1 MSARLGAMRIAPLLS
16 LVSILALAG
25 CVSTSPASKPTAAV
39 APRLSP
45 ATDAVA
51 AGMVDLRE
59 LVPDL
64 AQEIRYASNDN
75 FVGRPVEGY
84 GAARCYLLRPVA
96 QALQRVELALRRE
109 GLRLKV
115 YDCYRPARAVRDFV
129 VWAGDLRDQSSKSA
143 YYPNLDKRV
152 LLGDYISPT
161 SGHSRGATLD
171 LTLLRCDSTGA
182 CTPLDMGTPFDYFD
196 LSAHTDWP
204 GASAVQRGN
213 RQRLRAAMAREG
225 FANYPLEW
233 WHYTYK
239 PEPSPDTAYDFP
251 IR

>member
-1 MSARLGAMRIAPLLS
+1 MLDVRA
-16 LVSILALAG
+16 
-25 CVSTSPASKPTAAV
+25 
-39 APRLSP
+39 
-45 ATDAVA
+45 
-51 AGMVDLRE
+51 

-64 AQEIRYASNDN
+64 AQEIRYASADN

-96 QALQRVELALRRE
+96 QALQRVERTLRAQ

-115 YDCYRPARAVRDFV
+115 FDCYRPARAVGDFV
-129 VWAGDLRDQSSKSA
+129 VWAGDLSDQSTKAA
-143 YYPNLDKRV
+143 YYPRLDKRA

-171 LTLLRCDSTGA
+171 LTLMRCASASDPGS

-196 LSAHTDWP
+196 VSAHTDWP
-204 GASAVQRGN
+204 GASPAQREH
-213 RQRLRAAMAREG
+213 RQRLVAAMAGEG
-225 FANYPLEW
+225 FVNYPLEW

-239 PEPSPDTAYDFP
+239 PEPTPDTAYDFP

>member
-1 MSARLGAMRIAPLLS
+1 MRIAAVLS
-16 LVSILALAG
+16 LVSILALTG
-25 CVSTSPASKPTAAV
+25 CVSTSPASRPAATV
-39 APRLSP
+39 APKLSP
-45 ATDAVA
+45 AADAGA

-64 AQEIRYASNDN
+64 AHEIRYATSDN

-96 QALQRVELALRRE
+96 QALRRVERALRRE

-129 VWAGDLRDQSSKSA
+129 VWAGDLRDQSTKSA

-171 LTLLRCDSTGA
+171 LTLLRCDATGA

-213 RQRLRAAMAREG
+213 RERLRAAMAREG

-239 PEPSPDTAYDFP
+239 PEPSPNTAYDFP